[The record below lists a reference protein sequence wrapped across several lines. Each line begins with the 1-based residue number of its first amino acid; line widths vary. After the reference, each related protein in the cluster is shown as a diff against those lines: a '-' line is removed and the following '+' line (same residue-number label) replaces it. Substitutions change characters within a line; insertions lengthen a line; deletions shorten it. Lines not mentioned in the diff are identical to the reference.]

1 MLEDLSHLSLHL
13 SDDAL
18 LDLFNQYNGE
28 LCGAPH
34 MVQEYL
40 TAFEYFCKIA
50 RKEND
55 FGYEFYA
62 LGRMYE
68 LGQGVAQD
76 RKKARGFTQKRSSTT
91 KPTKRVDSETS
102 TPRPCKTWNNGFKYP
117 SQSPN
122 LNPHRCGAWDV
133 W

>member
-34 MVQEYL
+34 MVQDYL
-40 TAFEYFCKIA
+40 NAFEHFCKIA

-62 LGRMYE
+62 LGKMYE
-68 LGQGVAQD
+68 LGRGVAQD
-76 RKKARGFTQKRSSTT
+76 TEKAKGLYTEAIKHYQTYEDGAPENKHTQAIQ
-91 KPTKRVDSETS
+91 DLEQ
-102 TPRPCKTWNNGFKYP
+102 W
-117 SQSPN
+117 
-122 LNPHRCGAWDV
+122 L
-133 W
+133 